1 MALFLSTSSSQGIY
15 FPLVTLA
22 LVARV
27 HSSAVEMPARAH
39 YARLDE
45 QPVNR
50 AMDPR
55 NKCEGDSK
63 NRTTVFGFLNET
75 D

>member
-1 MALFLSTSSSQGIY
+1 
-15 FPLVTLA
+15 
-22 LVARV
+22 
-27 HSSAVEMPARAH
+27 MPARAH

-63 NRTTVFGFLNET
+63 NRTTVFGFCE
-75 D
+75 